1 MTRLSADLARAAIHE
16 VPLAL
21 YVFHDARLAYA
32 NKAGVALIERLSR
45 QHGIEMSVLLQ
56 DQVRH
61 LAAHPGQ
68 PDAVV
73 LLTAPNS
80 EAYSVHIAMVSSAGR
95 SRSGHLVTVRELGGD
110 RETFARRYQLSTR
123 ESEVVALVLRGYS
136 NQDIATALGFSVATA
151 KKHLTH
157 IFDKV
162 GVDSRAQLI
171 SRLV

>member
-1 MTRLSADLARAAIHE
+1 

-21 YVFHDARLAYA
+21 YVFRDARLAYA
-32 NKAGVALIERLSR
+32 NKAGVLLTARLSQ

-73 LLTAPNS
+73 LLTAPSS
-80 EAYSVHIAMVSSAGR
+80 ETFWVHIAMVSSSGR
-95 SRSGHLVTVRELGGD
+95 DTSDHLVTVREIGGD
-110 RETFARRYQLSTR
+110 RETFARRYRLSAR
-123 ESEVVALVLRGYS
+123 EGEVVALVLRGYS
-136 NQDIATALGFSVATA
+136 NQDIATALGFSLATA

-162 GVDSRAQLI
+162 GVDSRTQLI
-171 SRLV
+171 SRLG